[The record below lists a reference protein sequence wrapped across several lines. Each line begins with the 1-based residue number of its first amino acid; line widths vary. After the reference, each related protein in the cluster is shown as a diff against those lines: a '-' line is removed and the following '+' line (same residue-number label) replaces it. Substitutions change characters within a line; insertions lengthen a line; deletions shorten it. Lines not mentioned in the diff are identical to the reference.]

1 MVKILVSVVDSEE
14 ARRLVDLDVDIVD
27 VKNPS
32 AGSLAAPELSKL
44 VEVVKVVGGIREVSV
59 ALGDVKAWSP
69 LLAYAAYAAASLGV
83 SYVKVGVEAGIV
95 EEAVRIARSVVEG
108 VKGSGTGAKVVIVG
122 YADYSKIGSA
132 EPLKIVD
139 VAKDVGADGVMI
151 DTRIKDGSRSLDLL
165 GFEYLRKFA
174 EKAHSSGL
182 FAALAGSLGISD
194 VCTAAALG
202 FDVVGF
208 RGAVCESGRTSRI
221 SRRRVE
227 ELIQISRSCRT

>member
-1 MVKILVSVVDSEE
+1 MVKILVSVVDYEE
-14 ARRLVDLDVDIVD
+14 ARQLVDLDVDIVD

-32 AGSLAAPELSKL
+32 VGSLAAPELSKL
-44 VEVVKVVGGIREVSV
+44 VEVVKVVDGIREVSV

-83 SYVKVGVEAGIV
+83 NYVKVGVEAGSV
-95 EEAVRIARSVVEG
+95 EDALRISRSVVEG
-108 VKGSGTGAKVVIVG
+108 VKRSGADVKVVVVG
-122 YADYSKIGSA
+122 YADYSKIGSV

-139 VAKDVGADGVMI
+139 VAKAAGADGVMI
-151 DTRIKDGSRSLDLL
+151 DTRIKNGSKSLDLL
-165 GFEYLRKFA
+165 GLEYLRKFV
-174 EKAHSSGL
+174 EKAHSSEL

-194 VCTAAALG
+194 VCTATVLG

-208 RGAVCESGRTSRI
+208 RGAVCEGGRTGRV